1 MARRRE
7 GVVSAGPLRSIPLR
21 SIPLRPIPV
30 RKAACIVV
38 PLVGAALLSGCAI
51 LHDNVKGSFACK
63 APDGTCAPSS
73 VIDDAAIAAIRE
85 EPAGVA
91 DPSDQPGTVSRRGA
105 TANHGSRHPRA
116 PVVATESDTNTLL
129 EASRPGTRVLRVVFP
144 AYVDREGQLHE
155 TAGVLLTLNDGLSG
169 VPTPSVAKQAAGGP
183 ASADPRRPGGP
194 PVLLELAEQAP
205 DLSAAAPSPTPIAAP
220 VPHADTAATAL
231 GATKPPASSPIDAI
245 KADVASALA
254 APPRKAANFPA
265 TSE

>member
-7 GVVSAGPLRSIPLR
+7 GLVSAGPLRSIPLR
-21 SIPLRPIPV
+21 QNPV
-30 RKAACIVV
+30 RRAARIVV
-38 PLVGAALLSGCAI
+38 PLMAAALLSGCAI

-85 EPAGVA
+85 EPAGAA
-91 DPSDQPGTVSRRGA
+91 DPSGVPGTVSRRGA
-105 TANHGSRHPRA
+105 TANHGSWHPRTPMA
-116 PVVATESDTNTLL
+116 AAMPRANALPG
-129 EASRPGTRVLRVVFP
+129 ASRLETRVLRVVFP

-155 TAGVLLTLNDGLSG
+155 TAGVQLTLDDGLPG
-169 VPTPSVAKQAAGGP
+169 APTPSVAEQAAGGQV
-183 ASADPRRPGGP
+183 SADPRRPGGP
-194 PVLLELAEQAP
+194 PALLELAEQAP
-205 DLSAAAPSPTPIAAP
+205 DISAMASPAPPAPTAAS
-220 VPHADTAATAL
+220 VLHAETAATAP
-231 GATKPPASSPIDAI
+231 GTAKPPAPSPIDAN

>member
-1 MARRRE
+1 MACRRE
-7 GVVSAGPLRSIPLR
+7 GLVSAGPLR

-30 RKAACIVV
+30 RRAARIVV

-85 EPAGVA
+85 EPAGAA
-91 DPSDQPGTVSRRGA
+91 DPSDVPGTVSRRGA

-116 PVVATESDTNTLL
+116 PRAAAESDTHTLSGAL
-129 EASRPGTRVLRVVFP
+129 RPGTRVLRVVFP

-155 TAGVLLTLNDGLSG
+155 TAGVQLTLDDGLPG
-169 VPTPSVAKQAAGGP
+169 APAPSVAEQTVGGQ

-194 PVLLELAEQAP
+194 PALIELAEQAP
-205 DLSAAAPSPTPIAAP
+205 DISAMASPAPPAPTAAS
-220 VPHADTAATAL
+220 VLHAETAATAP
-231 GATKPPASSPIDAI
+231 GTAKPPAPSPIDAI

>member
-30 RKAACIVV
+30 RRAAHIVV
-38 PLVGAALLSGCAI
+38 PLMAAALLSGCAM
-51 LHDNVKGSFACK
+51 LRDNVKGSFACK

-91 DPSDQPGTVSRRGA
+91 DPSDAPGTVSRRGA
-105 TANHGSRHPRA
+105 TANHGSWHPRPPMA
-116 PVVATESDTNTLL
+116 AAESGTNTLPGAL
-129 EASRPGTRVLRVVFP
+129 RPGTRVLRVVFP
-144 AYVDREGQLHE
+144 AYVDHEGQLHE
-155 TAGVLLTLNDGLSG
+155 TAGVQLTLDDGLPG
-169 VPTPSVAKQAAGGP
+169 TPASSVAEQAAGGQV
-183 ASADPRRPGGP
+183 SADPRSPGGP
-194 PVLLELAEQAP
+194 PALLELAEQAP
-205 DLSAAAPSPTPIAAP
+205 DLSAMAPSPTPTAVP
-220 VPHADTAATAL
+220 VPHAEATITAPGTA
-231 GATKPPASSPIDAI
+231 KPLAPSPIDAI

>member
-1 MARRRE
+1 MSP
-7 GVVSAGPLRSIPLR
+7 GPLR

-30 RKAACIVV
+30 RRAARIVV
-38 PLVGAALLSGCAI
+38 PLVATTLLSGCAI

-85 EPAGVA
+85 EPAGAA
-91 DPSDQPGTVSRRGA
+91 DPSDVPGTDSRRGA
-105 TANHGSRHPRA
+105 TANHGSWHPRPPMA
-116 PVVATESDTNTLL
+116 AAESGTNTLPGAL
-129 EASRPGTRVLRVVFP
+129 RPGTRVLRVVFP

-155 TAGVLLTLNDGLSG
+155 TAGVQLTLDDGLPG
-169 VPTPSVAKQAAGGP
+169 TPASSVAEQTTGGQV
-183 ASADPRRPGGP
+183 SADPRRPGGP
-194 PVLLELAEQAP
+194 AALLELAEQAP
-205 DLSAAAPSPTPIAAP
+205 DMSAMASPAPPAPTAAS
-220 VPHADTAATAL
+220 VLHAETAATAP
-231 GATKPPASSPIDAI
+231 GTAKPSAPSPIDAI

>member
-7 GVVSAGPLRSIPLR
+7 GLVSAGPLRSIPLR
-21 SIPLRPIPV
+21 QNPV
-30 RKAACIVV
+30 RRAARIVV
-38 PLVGAALLSGCAI
+38 PLMAAALLSGCAI

-85 EPAGVA
+85 EPAGAA
-91 DPSDQPGTVSRRGA
+91 DPSGVPGTVSRRGA
-105 TANHGSRHPRA
+105 TANHGSWHPRTPMA
-116 PVVATESDTNTLL
+116 AAMPRANALPG
-129 EASRPGTRVLRVVFP
+129 ASRLETRVLRVVFP

-155 TAGVLLTLNDGLSG
+155 TAGVQLTLDDGLPG
-169 VPTPSVAKQAAGGP
+169 APTPSVAEQAAGGQV
-183 ASADPRRPGGP
+183 STDPRRPGGAP
-194 PVLLELAEQAP
+194 ALLELAEQAP
-205 DLSAAAPSPTPIAAP
+205 DISAMAPSPTPTAVP
-220 VPHADTAATAL
+220 VPHAETTTTAPGTAR
-231 GATKPPASSPIDAI
+231 PPAPSPIDAI

>member
-1 MARRRE
+1 VA
-7 GVVSAGPLRSIPLR
+7 
-21 SIPLRPIPV
+21 
-30 RKAACIVV
+30 
-38 PLVGAALLSGCAI
+38 AALLSGCAI

-91 DPSDQPGTVSRRGA
+91 DPSDVPGTDSRRGA
-105 TANHGSRHPRA
+105 TANHGSWHPRPPMA
-116 PVVATESDTNTLL
+116 ATESGTNTLPGAL
-129 EASRPGTRVLRVVFP
+129 RPGTRVLRVVFP

-155 TAGVLLTLNDGLSG
+155 TAGVQLTLDDGLPG
-169 VPTPSVAKQAAGGP
+169 VPASPVAEQAAGGP

-194 PVLLELAEQAP
+194 PALLELAEQAP
-205 DLSAAAPSPTPIAAP
+205 DISAMAPSPTPTAAP
-220 VPHADTAATAL
+220 VPHAEPTTTASGTA
-231 GATKPPASSPIDAI
+231 KPPAPSPIDAI

-254 APPRKAANFPA
+254 APPRKATNFPA

>member
-1 MARRRE
+1 MARRRK
-7 GVVSAGPLRSIPLR
+7 GLVSAGPLRSIPLR
-21 SIPLRPIPV
+21 QNPV
-30 RKAACIVV
+30 RRAARIVV
-38 PLVGAALLSGCAI
+38 PLMAAALLSGCAI

-91 DPSDQPGTVSRRGA
+91 DPSDPPGTVSRRGA

-116 PVVATESDTNTLL
+116 PMAAVKSGTNTLPG
-129 EASRPGTRVLRVVFP
+129 ASRPGTRVLRVVFP

-155 TAGVLLTLNDGLSG
+155 TAGVPLTLDDGLPG
-169 VPTPSVAKQAAGGP
+169 VPASSVAEQAAGGP
-183 ASADPRRPGGP
+183 ASADPRRPGGSP
-194 PVLLELAEQAP
+194 ALLELAEQAP
-205 DLSAAAPSPTPIAAP
+205 DISALASPPPSAPTAAP
-220 VPHADTAATAL
+220 VPHAEPTTTPPGAA
-231 GATKPPASSPIDAI
+231 KPLAPSPIDAI